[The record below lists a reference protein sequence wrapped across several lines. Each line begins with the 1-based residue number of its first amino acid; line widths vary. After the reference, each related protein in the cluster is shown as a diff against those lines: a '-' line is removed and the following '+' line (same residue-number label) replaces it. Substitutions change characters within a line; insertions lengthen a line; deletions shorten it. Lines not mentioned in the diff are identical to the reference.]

1 MYRSPV
7 LDADSVVGVLV
18 LYMSL
23 LQRLQG
29 VRGYIIIE
37 RWGWDCS
44 QFFFAYVNIINSAEI
59 KISFRWLE
67 IDLFVVFC
75 IQHVYY
81 VVECCPL

>member
-7 LDADSVVGVLV
+7 PDADSGEGVLV
-18 LYMSL
+18 SYMSL
-23 LQRLQG
+23 LQRLLG
-29 VRGYIIIE
+29 VHGYMVIE

-59 KISFRWLE
+59 KLSFRGLK
-67 IDLFVVFC
+67 IDLLIVFC